1 MSDPSE
7 PSFVFETATL
17 TDVGCV
23 RKVNEDSM
31 LALPDSGLWLVADG
45 MGGHAAGDFASQ
57 SIVGEMQTVGVPGGA
72 VDLRAR
78 FMERLTRANS
88 RILQH
93 AAELGNGT
101 IGSTV
106 AALLIQQGHYAC
118 IWSGD
123 SRVYRMRGGVL
134 TQTTRDHTEVRALL
148 DAGTITAAEAEA
160 WPRKNVITRAIGVS
174 QEPECDMIEGVLAD
188 KDVFLLCSDGLT
200 EYFHDDEL
208 ERVMRE
214 HGANLDALCDQ
225 LVKTALER
233 GGKDNVTVVA
243 VRCHQVPLPQFEAS
257 GVYPEFGG
265 YL

>member
-7 PSFVFETATL
+7 PRFVFETATL

-23 RKVNEDSM
+23 RKVNEDSL
-31 LALPDSGLWLVADG
+31 LAAPESGLWLVADG

-57 SIVGEMQTVGVPGGA
+57 SIVAAMQTVGIPNGA
-72 VDLRAR
+72 IDLRAR
-78 FMERLTRANS
+78 FMDRLIHANEQ
-88 RILQH
+88 ILEH
-93 AAELGNGT
+93 ASDLGNGT

-106 AALLIQQGHYAC
+106 AALLVQQGHFAT

-123 SRVYRMRGGVL
+123 SRVYRLRGGVL
-134 TQTTRDHTEVRALL
+134 GQMTRDHTEVRALL

-160 WPRKNVITRAIGVS
+160 WPRKNVITRAIGVTAK
-174 QEPECDMIEGVLAD
+174 PECDIHEGVLQD
-188 KDVFLLCSDGLT
+188 KDLFLICSDGLT

-208 ERVMRE
+208 ERVMVRF
-214 HGANLDALCDQ
+214 AADLNALCAQ
-225 LVKTALER
+225 LVATALER
-233 GGKDNVTVVA
+233 GGKDNVSIVA
-243 VRCHQVPLPQFEAS
+243 VRCNQVPLPEFQAS